1 MGNGLMIIQIN
12 FEGPSTSDVPTATKK
27 VILLIVS
34 LASVLKTRFS
44 SIKPPKPRKTGVRPD
59 FLGPLGYPAI
69 EKKEGG
75 LQTDICRFCVYLG
88 ISH

>member
-44 SIKPPKPRKTGVRPD
+44 SIKPPKPRKTGVRAD
-59 FLGPLGYPAI
+59 FLGPLGYPAM
-69 EKKEGG
+69 EKNQQD
-75 LQTDICRFCVYLG
+75 L
-88 ISH
+88 